1 MDTLYR
7 PTEEV
12 REHARQSALA
22 GRPVFANPHLGA
34 DADVWFDAYREV
46 PEEQRGSQPDAR
58 PKPRRVRAKRKQ
70 SGLPKLHLKGST
82 PRPIS
87 KLSATEI
94 ASRIAYHERVLAES
108 TSADRRVRS
117 ERQLA
122 RLRIAVPASPART
135 PRPWSER

>member
-22 GRPVFANPHLGA
+22 GREIFCNPHLGS
-34 DADVWFDAYREV
+34 DADVWFDAYRAV

-70 SGLPKLHLKGST
+70 SGLQRIHLKGST
-82 PRPIS
+82 PRPWG
-87 KLSATEI
+87 
-94 ASRIAYHERVLAES
+94 VL
-108 TSADRRVRS
+108 
-117 ERQLA
+117 
-122 RLRIAVPASPART
+122 
-135 PRPWSER
+135 